1 MNYKGW
7 CVSPW
12 MNTIASC
19 NQFEPIRIGE
29 NLVVN
34 CNSTSRS
41 ELSNP
46 SSQTLRKR
54 QLRSAR
60 HFATE
65 GTLLRYSLSITERY
79 GEIRNFTTVTTFLA
93 PSLTPGYAWWVSKA
107 EIVLDLVRLDTKWPT
122 HDWQNDAKAIF
133 VLKGLETK
141 LQRIYPKIDVGYMQR
156 K

>member
-1 MNYKGW
+1 
-7 CVSPW
+7 
-12 MNTIASC
+12 MNTIASR
-19 NQFEPIRIGE
+19 NQFKPLRIGE

-41 ELSNP
+41 KLSNP

-60 HFATE
+60 HFATK

-93 PSLTPGYAWWVSKA
+93 PSLTPDYA
-107 EIVLDLVRLDTKWPT
+107 
-122 HDWQNDAKAIF
+122 
-133 VLKGLETK
+133 
-141 LQRIYPKIDVGYMQR
+141 
-156 K
+156 